1 MTSQLESVIAFVGD
15 RSPAPAPEASG
26 PRVFVVGSGKGGVG
40 TSTAA
45 CLLALVVAARGEKV
59 LLVDASD
66 GLGVQHLLLGLG
78 DGPESGM
85 AENGVIPLREPVAP
99 VLPNLSLL
107 RPFAEPDRRRPD
119 GAAGV
124 DRRGA
129 IRRASGHFNAH
140 DLVVIDGGSRL
151 ESVIGACEGGVSVL
165 VAVTSADRICLAAT
179 YALVKAV
186 GLRLGDRR
194 IAVLG
199 NRIDDAEGREAAALV
214 ETATRHFLGREVAF
228 AGSLPDDACLQAG
241 VAAGMS
247 VQDAAAGSPAA
258 AAMHDVAAFL
268 MDELSPAGPTS
279 GRRHVPWRS

>member
-26 PRVFVVGSGKGGVG
+26 ARVVVVGSGKGGVG

-78 DGPESGM
+78 DGSEPRATEDR
-85 AENGVIPLREPVAP
+85 VIPLREAVAP

-107 RPFAEPDRRRPD
+107 RAFAEPDRRRAD
-119 GAAGV
+119 GAAGM

-140 DLVVIDGGSRL
+140 DLVVVDGGSRL
-151 ESVIGACEGGVSVL
+151 ESVVGACEGGVSVL
-165 VAVTSADRICLAAT
+165 VAVTSSDRICLAAT
-179 YALVKAV
+179 YALVKAI
-186 GLRLGDRR
+186 GMRLGDRPVA
-194 IAVLG
+194 ILG
-199 NRIDDAEGREAAALV
+199 NRVDDEEGREAAALV
-214 ETATRHFLGREVAF
+214 ETATRQFLGRDVAF
-228 AGSLPDDACLQAG
+228 AGSLPDDACLRAG

-258 AAMHDVAAFL
+258 VAMHEVAGIL
-268 MDELSPAGPTS
+268 MDELFPAGPSS